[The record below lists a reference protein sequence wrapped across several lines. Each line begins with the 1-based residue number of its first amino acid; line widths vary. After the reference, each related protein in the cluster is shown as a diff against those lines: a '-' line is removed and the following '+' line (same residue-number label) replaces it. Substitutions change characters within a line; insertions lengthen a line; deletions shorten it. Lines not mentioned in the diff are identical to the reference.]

1 MTAPGRHKESDHAAC
16 IVASSISVELDY
28 SKVRTYLKQATPSIC
43 DAFLFAVKAKT
54 PSRGGRSEPNAAH
67 ICSQMGCELVKKW
80 KLMVPE
86 KCWCLPVIGRLAYWA
101 FRIGYPLNTKMIPWL
116 SARIGRDFPFLMN
129 HFFVLRVRC
138 PDENS
143 RNTT

>member
-1 MTAPGRHKESDHAAC
+1 MTAPGRHKESDHAAG
-16 IVASSISVELDY
+16 IVASAISNKLDY
-28 SKVRTYLKQATPSIC
+28 SKVRGYWRQARYCIC
-43 DAFLFAVKAKT
+43 DGFLFAAKAKT
-54 PSRGGRSEPNAAH
+54 PSRGGKSEPNAAY

-138 PDENS
+138 PNENS
-143 RNTT
+143 RKTT